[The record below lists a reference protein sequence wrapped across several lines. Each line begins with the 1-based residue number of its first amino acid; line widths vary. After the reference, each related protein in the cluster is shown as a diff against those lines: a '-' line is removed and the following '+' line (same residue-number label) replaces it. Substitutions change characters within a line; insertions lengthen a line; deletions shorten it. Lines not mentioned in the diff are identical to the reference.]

1 MDKVLLRE
9 SDIKAALIDRIE
21 GKGLLQDAALINE
34 MVVANWSR
42 RVDLAVANGNLHA
55 YEIKSDLDSLKRLDG
70 QLDSYLARFDK
81 VTVVC
86 ATKFTAEVLKR
97 TPPSVEVLE
106 VFYHG
111 EQVEFRVARR
121 GQLKPVKDKG
131 ILLSFLLKAEL
142 VDLLKQNFIAIDAS
156 STRRALEIAADS
168 LPLNTIRGYV
178 LECLKSRYWATSEA
192 FIQSR
197 RQRDVVRTRVEDLS
211 KLSKVKLQHHLQQS
225 KSVSGGADRSAT
237 AYREESA
244 VNIDWDRI
252 MAAHERTPSDMPGYV
267 LKRRVSQ

>member
-9 SDIKAALIDRIE
+9 PDIKAALIDRIE

-70 QLDSYLARFDK
+70 QLDSYVARFDK

-86 ATKFTAEVLKR
+86 APRFTTEVLKR

-106 VFYHG
+106 VYYHG
-111 EQVEFRVARR
+111 NEVEFRVARR

-131 ILLSFLLKAEL
+131 ILLSFLLKVEL
-142 VDLLKQNFIAIDAS
+142 VDLLKRNSIAVEAS
-156 STRRALEIAADS
+156 LARGALEIAACAI
-168 LPLNTIRGYV
+168 PLNAIRGYV
-178 LECLKSRYWATSEA
+178 LECLKARYWATSEA
-192 FIQSR
+192 FIKSR
-197 RQRDVVRTRVEDLS
+197 HHRSMVRTRVEDLN
-211 KLSKVKLQHHLQQS
+211 KLSKLKLQQHLQ
-225 KSVSGGADRSAT
+225 KSVAPSADSVAT
-237 AYREESA
+237 SHGQESI
-244 VNIDWDRI
+244 VNVDWDRI
-252 MAAHERTPSDMPGYV
+252 MAVHERAPLYMPGYV
-267 LKRRVSQ
+267 LKRRVTR